1 MGFLSDVGGGLINA
15 GKKYIGMNTGN
26 VVTDLF
32 NVYSGLTKRGSKTF
46 TNVYSEANL
55 YSTEYANPD
64 ERNKGFRKANKI
76 SLVNEN
82 DSKVKVLN
90 DLATFDNLNENN
102 YSLSIPDYGYDIWL
116 NERYMFQRGL
126 GNFFGE
132 PGYFYYRIFFNFNTE
147 HGLFGGIMNGKDMS
161 ATHNGA
167 YKYMT
172 ILNSTQRYD
181 SILIEQRMKSLER
194 FTRTLSYISTNAPWF
209 FKSVKGLDK
218 VANPVLNE
226 FSKEKSIEIEC
237 NVDAIDMRLSNL
249 MDLYKFAVYDD
260 MFKREVLPENMRQ
273 FDMAIMIFPSPV
285 TRLHMPIADVN
296 KTIPFASTQEGNF
309 MSFKLFEFIDCE
321 IDPQTIGIMVPGD
334 INNEEPFQLGKGSIK
349 INYRQCYQ
357 HTSNEFDNI
366 LWGSDGIFYEYTNSI
381 LGLNTMYGTESRI
394 DALNSTSKSAV
405 NHFGNLL
412 LDYAKNNVSK
422 SINKNLG
429 KLLGK
434 TWKNLTS
441 LGYLSGYDKYGPGS
455 KNWQDKVNRLSSKY
469 IHTFTT
475 PPTSNNVNTN
485 VPNTVNNLFNNLTKF
500 MITKRNI

>member
-1 MGFLSDVGGGLINA
+1 MGFLSDIGGGLINA
-15 GKKYIGMNTGN
+15 GKSYIGMNTGN
-26 VVTDLF
+26 FATDVF
-32 NVYSGLTKRGSKTF
+32 NLYSNLTKRGSQTF
-46 TNVYSEANL
+46 TNIYSEPNI
-55 YSTEYANPD
+55 YSPTTVNPD
-64 ERNKGFRKANKI
+64 DRNKGFAKANNI
-76 SLVNEN
+76 SRVNNN
-82 DSKVKVLN
+82 DSKVKILRN
-90 DLATFDNLNENN
+90 NLTFDNFNENN
-102 YSLSIPDYGYDIWL
+102 YSLSIPDYGYDMWL

-147 HGLFGGIMNGKDMS
+147 HGLFGGIMNSSDMT

-167 YKYMT
+167 FKYLS

-181 SILIEQRMKSLER
+181 SLLITQRMKSLER

-209 FKSVKGLDK
+209 FKAVKGLDK
-218 VANPVLNE
+218 ATNPILGD

-273 FDMAIMIFPSPV
+273 FDMAIMIFPSPINK
-285 TRLHMPIADVN
+285 LHMPIADIN
-296 KTIPFASTQEGNF
+296 KTVPFASTQEGNF

-321 IDPQTIGIMVPGD
+321 IDPQTIGVMVPGD

-357 HTSNEFDNI
+357 HTSNEFDKI
-366 LWGSDGIFYEYTNSI
+366 MWGSDGIFYEYSNESSKM
-381 LGLNTMYGTESRI
+381 LYGTENRI
-394 DALNSTSKSAV
+394 PSMKSTSKSV
-405 NHFGNLL
+405 INHFGNLL
-412 LDYAKNNVSK
+412 LDYAKDNVNK
-422 SINKNLG
+422 FVNKNLG
-429 KLLGK
+429 KLLGN

-441 LGYLSGYDKYGPGS
+441 LGYLTGYDEYGPGS

-475 PPTSNNVNTN
+475 PPTTNNINTN
-485 VPNTVNNLFNNLTKF
+485 VPNTVNNLFNNLTRF
-500 MITKRNI
+500 MMTKRNN